1 MKWSI
6 VMKHVAKKKIQS
18 VDFKNTDNNIIDR
31 DINSLIRELKEQD
44 ALEERQ
50 REERINKIFK
60 EVLVNDK

>member
-1 MKWSI
+1 
-6 VMKHVAKKKIQS
+6 MKHVAKKKIQS
-18 VDFKNTDNNIIDR
+18 VDFKNTDDNKIIDR